1 MFVGSLLINQCFD
14 GLLLIGQG
22 FCWFVFDWSWGF
34 LCCRLVRVFVGLL
47 LIGQCFVV
55 DWSGYLFVFCELVK
69 ILLATN

>member
-55 DWSGYLFVFCELVK
+55 
-69 ILLATN
+69 LLLIGQDICWFL